1 MKVLHIID
9 SGGLYGAE
17 TMLLGLVQEQLRLG
31 FDPLVLS
38 IGDTSVSEKPLEA
51 EARSR
56 SLPVE
61 AMRMRAGLNLPGAY
75 RIVRFAKDHQFD
87 VLHTH
92 GYKGDILMGLIP
104 RRIRR
109 LPVVCTLHGW
119 IVSPRLSYLT
129 LYQWLDREML
139 RRLDAVV
146 AVNEPMLRDLRVR
159 KYRIKRLYTIN
170 NGLSVDWDMQQRKSG
185 PGEGLPPLV
194 SEEANDLYRG
204 GFVIG
209 AIGRLAPEKGFD
221 CLIRAVQFLS
231 AKYPDVKAVILG
243 EGPCRSELQKQI
255 AEAGLNGKVLMP
267 GYRMNCIEHMKR
279 FGVFVLS
286 SVTEGLP
293 MTILEAM
300 YARVPIVATRVGG
313 VPDALAQ
320 GSGGLLVEPSNPEA
334 LAAAIERIYKR
345 EIQADVLT
353 NFSYDRLLS
362 DYTSDRMAR
371 RYTDVYQAVIGLR
384 TE

>member
-31 FDPLVLS
+31 LEPLVLS

-56 SLPVE
+56 NLPVE

-119 IVSPRLSYLT
+119 IASPRLSHMT
-129 LYQWLDREML
+129 LYQWLDRKIL
-139 RRLDAVV
+139 HRLDAVV
-146 AVNEPMLRDLRVR
+146 AVNEPMLQELRAR

-170 NGLSVDWDMQQRKSG
+170 NGLSVDGDMQQRMSG
-185 PGEGLPPLV
+185 PGAGLPPMV
-194 SEEANDLYRG
+194 PEDANDLYRG

-209 AIGRLAPEKGFD
+209 AIGRLAPEKAFD
-221 CLIRAVQFLS
+221 SLIRAVQLLA

-243 EGPCRSELQKQI
+243 EGPCRPELQKQI
-255 AEAGLNGKVLMP
+255 AEAGLIGRVLMP

-334 LAAAIERIYKR
+334 LATAIERIYAR
-345 EIQADVLT
+345 EMPTDVLT

-371 RYTDVYQAVIGLR
+371 RYTDVYQTVIGLR